1 MDRLW
6 GEYVPNWIAAIG
18 TAGALLAAILA
29 AYFAWRSLRH
39 QQGADRTQRAAGLSA
54 WWVDGL
60 LDGRQVWGV
69 VVSNTSDAVF
79 RNVSISP
86 VVNDIGNQSRIRFTA
101 LPPGR
106 YFVESLAKIEPRV
119 WASEISL
126 RDDQGL
132 RPVTD
137 ANKRNIREITY
148 TDPSANRWVWSPDDG
163 LLPL

>member
-18 TAGALLAAILA
+18 TAGALFAAILA

-54 WWVDGL
+54 WWVEGL
-60 LDGRQVWGV
+60 LEGRQVWGV
-69 VVSNTSDAVF
+69 VISNTSEAVF
-79 RNVSISP
+79 RDVTISP
-86 VVNDIGNQSRIRFTA
+86 VLDDVDNRSGLHFTA

-106 YFVESLAKIEPRV
+106 YFVESLTKTEPRV
-119 WASEISL
+119 WASETAL
-126 RDDQGL
+126 REHQGL

-137 ANKRNIREITY
+137 AKKRNIREITY
-148 TDPSANRWVWSPDDG
+148 TDPSANRWTWSPDRG